1 VILFYFF
8 FLFWQEQVI
17 HISLSLSLQ
26 YPHLFVVST
35 VYRCTLHPDMRHQ
48 RHVLSRDT
56 LQHFRALASDLL
68 LNILEVCGEV
78 ERGPKLDDAV
88 DALELAEREGAV
100 ARRVLLAEELSRRA
114 DEAVRRRHDERRHR
128 RPRHP

>member
-1 VILFYFF
+1 
-8 FLFWQEQVI
+8 
-17 HISLSLSLQ
+17 
-26 YPHLFVVST
+26 
-35 VYRCTLHPDMRHQ
+35 M
-48 RHVLSRDT
+48 
-56 LQHFRALASDLL
+56 QHFRALASDLL

-100 ARRVLLAEELSRRA
+100 ARRVLLAEELLRRA
-114 DEAVRRRHDERRHR
+114 DEAVGGRHDERRHR